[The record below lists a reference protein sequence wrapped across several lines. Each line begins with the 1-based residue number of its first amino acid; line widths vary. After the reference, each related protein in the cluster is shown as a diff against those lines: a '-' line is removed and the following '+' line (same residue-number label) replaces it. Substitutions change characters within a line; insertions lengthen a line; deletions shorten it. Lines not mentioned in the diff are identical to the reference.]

1 MREGNTDVRYAFSS
15 MIDSV
20 GELFGGRLLFNDLMN
35 MDLPMMRS
43 LVRARLE
50 NLENRNRKSRTSAD
64 FEKLIKE
71 YIP

>member
-1 MREGNTDVRYAFSS
+1 MKEGNTDVRYAFSS

-20 GELFGGRLLFNDLMN
+20 GELFGGRLSFDDIMH

-50 NLENRNRKSRTSAD
+50 NLENRNRKSREMAEL
-64 FEKLIKE
+64 EKLLDK
-71 YIP
+71 

>member
-1 MREGNTDVRYAFSS
+1 
-15 MIDSV
+15 
-20 GELFGGRLLFNDLMN
+20 LLFNDLMN